1 MGGNFRSGR
10 AGGCGNPQAQID
22 FVLLTGS
29 GLRGNAKPFFLRPMR
44 PREKSRL
51 IHFKSD
57 NPHVRSDGNV
67 RTKAHPPPDA
77 IQPQDS
83 LLFSHSPQDYAA
95 NRYVAPQW
103 AQKNGRVLCA
113 CARFAASSPLKR
125 IFYRTART
133 TVSDCRRRRVLRTL
147 QALRVGRRLVWSELR
162 RGFSRTSR
170 P

>member
-22 FVLLTGS
+22 FVLLAGS
-29 GLRGNAKPFFLRPMR
+29 GLRGNAKPFFCAKCAFAESPNSYIFKRSR
-44 PREKSRL
+44 RVCVHKKKRSAKAQKASRKST
-51 IHFKSD
+51 
-57 NPHVRSDGNV
+57 DG
-67 RTKAHPPPDA
+67 
-77 IQPQDS
+77 
-83 LLFSHSPQDYAA
+83 LLFLLSVFAA
-95 NRYVAPQW
+95 RTGFLSASQW

-113 CARFAASSPLKR
+113 CARFAASSPLRR

-147 QALRVGRRLVWSELR
+147 QALHVGRRLVWSELR

>member
-10 AGGCGNPQAQID
+10 AGACGIPQAQINLC
-22 FVLLTGS
+22 FISRYRASRQCEALFLRQMR
-29 GLRGNAKPFFLRPMR
+29 LRGKSQLVHFQAVKARVCSQKKRSAKAQKASR
-44 PREKSRL
+44 KST
-51 IHFKSD
+51 
-57 NPHVRSDGNV
+57 DG
-67 RTKAHPPPDA
+67 
-77 IQPQDS
+77 
-83 LLFSHSPQDYAA
+83 LLFLLSVFAA
-95 NRYVAPQW
+95 RTGFLSASQW

-113 CARFAASSPLKR
+113 CARFAASSPLRR

-147 QALRVGRRLVWSELR
+147 QALHVGRRLVWSELR

>member
-1 MGGNFRSGR
+1 MGGNFRNGR

-22 FVLLTGS
+22 FVLLAGT
-29 GLRGNAKPFFLRPMR
+29 GLRGNAKPFFCAKCAFAENPDSYIFKRSR
-44 PREKSRL
+44 RVCVHKKRRSAKAQKASRKST
-51 IHFKSD
+51 
-57 NPHVRSDGNV
+57 DG
-67 RTKAHPPPDA
+67 
-77 IQPQDS
+77 
-83 LLFSHSPQDYAA
+83 LLFLLSVFAA
-95 NRYVAPQW
+95 RTGFLSASQW
-103 AQKNGRVLCA
+103 AQKNGRVFCA
-113 CARFAASSPLKR
+113 CARFAASSPLRR

>member
-22 FVLLTGS
+22 FVLLAGT
-29 GLRGNAKPFFLRPMR
+29 GLRGNAKPFFLRQMR
-44 PREKSRL
+44 LRGKSRL

-67 RTKAHPPPDA
+67 RTKAQTPRRN
-77 IQPQDS
+77 S
-83 LLFSHSPQDYAA
+83 AA
-95 NRYVAPQW
+95 RQSFIFTLPARLRRKPLGC
-103 AQKNGRVLCA
+103 AAMGAKNGRVFCA
-113 CARFAASSPLKR
+113 CARFAASSPLRR

>member
-67 RTKAHPPPDA
+67 RTKAQPPPTQFSRKTVFYFHTPRK
-77 IQPQDS
+77 ITPQTVR
-83 LLFSHSPQDYAA
+83 L
-95 NRYVAPQW
+95 RR
-103 AQKNGRVLCA
+103 NGRKKTGACFAHAPVLRQAVRLEEFFIERLGRLFRIVVAAEFCELFKLCA
-113 CARFAASSPLKR
+113 LG
-125 IFYRTART
+125 
-133 TVSDCRRRRVLRTL
+133 
-147 QALRVGRRLVWSELR
+147 VG
-162 RGFSRTSR
+162 
-170 P
+170 

>member
-10 AGGCGNPQAQID
+10 AGACGIPQAQINLCFISRYRASRQREALFFASD
-22 FVLLTGS
+22 APARKIPTRTFSS
-29 GLRGNAKPFFLRPMR
+29 GQGACVFTKKNVRQKRKKPAASQPTVFYFSSLFS
-44 PREKSRL
+44 PREPA
-51 IHFKSD
+51 FF
-57 NPHVRSDGNV
+57 
-67 RTKAHPPPDA
+67 PPR
-77 IQPQDS
+77 
-83 LLFSHSPQDYAA
+83 
-95 NRYVAPQW
+95 NGRK
-103 AQKNGRVLCA
+103 KNGRVFCA
-113 CARFAASSPLKR
+113 CARFAASSPLRR